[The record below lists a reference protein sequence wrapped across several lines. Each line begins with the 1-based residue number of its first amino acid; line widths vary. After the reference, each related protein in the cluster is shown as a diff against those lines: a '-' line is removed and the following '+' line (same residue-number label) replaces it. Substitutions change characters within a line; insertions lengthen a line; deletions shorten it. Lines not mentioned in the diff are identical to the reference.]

1 MCIRDRAIS
10 WNEIRVIS
18 KNHLASF
25 QSHGTSHTAVSA
37 LSKEEIKNE
46 MIESKNTI
54 EECTGKKVTSFCYP
68 YGAAKSINSLSIEI
82 ASKYFDSA
90 TTLIR
95 GRLKKS
101 DLYYLPRIDFYE
113 DNKTSFVRLKVA
125 LS

>member
-1 MCIRDRAIS
+1 
-10 WNEIRVIS
+10 
-18 KNHLASF
+18 
-25 QSHGTSHTAVSA
+25 
-37 LSKEEIKNE
+37 
-46 MIESKNTI
+46 MIESKNAI
-54 EECTGKKVTSFCYP
+54 EECTGKKVNSFCYP
-68 YGAAKSINSLSIEI
+68 YGAAKSINSPAVEI

-113 DNKTSFVRLKVA
+113 ENKTSFVRLKVA